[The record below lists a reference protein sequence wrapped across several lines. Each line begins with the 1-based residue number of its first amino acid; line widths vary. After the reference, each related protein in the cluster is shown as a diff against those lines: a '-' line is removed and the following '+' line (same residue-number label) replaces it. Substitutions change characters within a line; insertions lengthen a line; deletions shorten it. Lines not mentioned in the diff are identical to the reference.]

1 MTREHVDMNDLV
13 QGYPVTIE
21 FPIKWGEMDAY
32 QHLNNTVYFRYFE
45 DARIAYFDKIEL
57 GRLKEESG
65 IGPILASTQCKF
77 RLPLA
82 YPDRVT
88 VASRIS
94 RLEVDRFVM
103 DYLVVSH
110 RHRKVAASG
119 DGVLV
124 AFDYNAG
131 KKATVPDSLRRRI
144 IAIEGSGIVAPSE

>member
-1 MTREHVDMNDLV
+1 MNDLI
-13 QGYPVTIE
+13 QSYPVTIE

-57 GRLKEESG
+57 GRVKDETG
-65 IGPILASTQCKF
+65 VGPILASTQCRF
-77 RLPLA
+77 RVPLQ

-110 RHRKVAASG
+110 RHGKVAASG

-124 AFDYNAG
+124 AFDYDAG
-131 KKATVPDSLRRRI
+131 KKTTIPDSLRARMG
-144 IAIEGSGIVAPSE
+144 AIEGPGIAVPSE